1 MIYSEAAIRQR
12 RRAAP
17 PPIHG
22 VPLTTR
28 QQGTAPAAVTLLAA
42 AVLLVSQFVLLNRFD
57 IDRLFGF
64 SLLDDSF
71 YYFTIARNAAS
82 GLGLTFDGLTPTNGF
97 HPLWMLALR
106 LLWPLGGIKAG
117 LAAGAL
123 LGALTVWLAHR
134 LVSRATGSPWAGTA
148 AALAIAAN
156 PALYVTWIN
165 GLETALALCG
175 LTLFLLAAERAPG
188 DDPGRARVLGLGL
201 LAGAVTLARTDYALL
216 VLPGLAALLLL
227 DHGRPLPLRVKRFA
241 IALVPFGLA
250 VGGWVGWSWAH
261 TGRLLQT
268 SGMAIPFINTL
279 SLMDF
284 AGTDSPLL
292 LDDRLEKLWD
302 ALPSLGSCTGFGWA
316 FAILAAAL
324 VVRRPAGRRWLERG
338 GRALPGWLLA
348 GLTVTFLF
356 HTLVRLHHRTWYY
369 APYALAACLALA
381 LLLHGLPAVRS
392 RTLRIAAAAALVLAV
407 ALPYCS
413 QWHTLATRGTRTKD
427 DIFNTLR
434 RIMERKA
441 GPDAVVGISDAG
453 YLGYTLPCRVI
464 NIDGVVNGDAL
475 EAMRNGRLTDYIR
488 GQGMSWAFLRGV
500 YFTPKVL
507 GPDFEQWLAIGV
519 FPPHPITFRVLSDGP
534 QVLERFRLAG
544 RGPVD
549 LIRLENRHF
558 LRHFGGDPANFY
570 HENALFGTGALSEL
584 TLWLPP
590 AAVPEEPGSGFRVMV
605 ELALGPDV
613 GSGPIET
620 EVTWAGEPLATVRV
634 DREYRR
640 YRFFLPREK
649 LTDRLEH
656 LGFRLQAAEP
666 LRGRIRSLAFRTL
679 RAIEITDPLR
689 SVPEG
694 NGTVEERQLV
704 DGH

>member
-1 MIYSEAAIRQR
+1 
-12 RRAAP
+12 
-17 PPIHG
+17 
-22 VPLTTR
+22 LTTR
-28 QQGTAPAAVTLLAA
+28 QQGTASAAVTLLAA
-42 AVLLVSQFVLLNRFD
+42 AVLLASQFVLLNRFD
-57 IDRLFGF
+57 LGRLFGF

-134 LVSRATGSPWAGTA
+134 LVSRATGSPWAGSA

-156 PALYVTWIN
+156 PALYITWLN
-165 GLETALALCG
+165 GLETALALCC
-175 LTLFLLAAERAPG
+175 LTLFLLVAERGPG
-188 DDPGRARVLGLGL
+188 DGPGTARALGLGL

-216 VLPGLAALLLL
+216 VLPGLAALLVL
-227 DHGRPLPLRVKRFA
+227 DHGRPLPQRVKRFA
-241 IALVPFGLA
+241 ISLAPFGLA
-250 VGGWVGWSWAH
+250 VAGWVGWSWAH

-292 LDDRLEKLWD
+292 LEDRLEKLWG

-324 VVRRPAGRRWLERG
+324 LALRPAGRRWLERG

-348 GLTVTFLF
+348 GLTVTLLF
-356 HTLVRLHHRTWYY
+356 HTLVRLHHRTWYF

-381 LLLHGLPAVRS
+381 LILHGLLAGRA
-392 RTLRIAAAAALVLAV
+392 RALRMAAAAALVLAV
-407 ALPYCS
+407 ALPYGS

-441 GPDAVVGISDAG
+441 GPEAVVGISDAG

-475 EAMRNGRLTDYIR
+475 EAMRHGRLTDYIR

-507 GPDFEQWLAIGV
+507 GPDFERWLAIGV
-519 FPPHPITFRVLSDGP
+519 FPPHPITFRVLSDGT

-544 RGPVD
+544 QGPVD
-549 LIRLENRHF
+549 LTRLENRHF
-558 LRHFGGDPANFY
+558 LRHFGSDPANFY

-590 AAVPEEPGSGFRVMV
+590 GAAPKEPGSGFQVMV
-605 ELALGPDV
+605 ELALGPDIGQAPLTV
-613 GSGPIET
+613 
-620 EVTWAGEPLATVRV
+620 EVTWAGHPL
-634 DREYRR
+634 DRINVCHDYRR
-640 YRFFLPREK
+640 YRFFIPREH
-649 LTDRLEH
+649 LTEELER
-656 LGFRLQAAEP
+656 LGFRIKTETLAEAG
-666 LRGRIRSLAFRTL
+666 LRDGRIRSLAFRTL
-679 RAIEITDPLR
+679 RAIEISSPPR
-689 SVPEG
+689 SEPDG
-694 NGTVEERQLV
+694 NRAVKERQLV